1 VKVAV
6 NERNQRLGQHHPRAR
21 ISDAQVNE
29 MRDLHEQGLGYRR
42 IARLLGHPLY
52 TVRDIVSFRRR
63 NVTPTT
69 WVEVAT

>member
-1 VKVAV
+1 
-6 NERNQRLGQHHPRAR
+6 
-21 ISDAQVNE
+21 